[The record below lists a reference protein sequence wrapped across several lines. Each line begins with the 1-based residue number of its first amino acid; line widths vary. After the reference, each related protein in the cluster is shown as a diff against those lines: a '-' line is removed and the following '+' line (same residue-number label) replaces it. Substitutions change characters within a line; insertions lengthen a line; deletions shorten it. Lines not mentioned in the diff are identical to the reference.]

1 MTLEV
6 CTDSLE
12 GTELAARYGARRV
25 ELCSS
30 LSTAGLTPSLTL
42 VEKCAQVDGI
52 EVHAMLRHREGGF
65 VYNDS
70 DLEILLRDMELL
82 HGAGVKGVVFGCLT
96 EESKLDTEKN
106 SRLAERALKLGL
118 ESTFHRA
125 FDFVKEP
132 ENALEELINQ
142 GFTRILT
149 SGQKPTAIE
158 GIDLISELVK
168 QSAGRI
174 QIMAGSGVN
183 ASNAKK
189 LASIG
194 VDALHFTAHKISGDR
209 RMGMGTHFIPDEEKI
224 RRIKTALNE

>member
-1 MTLEV
+1 MILEV

-12 GTELAARYGARRV
+12 GTEMAARNGARRV

-30 LSTAGLTPSLTL
+30 LSTGGLTPSMAL

-52 EVHAMLRHREGGF
+52 EVHAMLRHREGDF

-70 DLEILLRDMELL
+70 ELEILLRDMELFAR
-82 HGAGVKGVVFGCLT
+82 AGVSGVVFGCLT
-96 EESKLDTEKN
+96 SENKLDTDKN
-106 SRLAERALKLGL
+106 SLLAGQARKLGL
-118 ESTFHRA
+118 EYTFHRA
-125 FDFVKEP
+125 FDFTEEP
-132 ENALEELINQ
+132 GKALEELIEQ

-149 SGQKPTAIE
+149 SGQRPTAIE
-158 GIDLISELVK
+158 GIDLIARLV
-168 QSAGRI
+168 QESAGRI

-194 VDALHFTAHKISGDR
+194 VDALHFTSHKIVSTAK
-209 RMGMGTHFIPDEEKI
+209 MGMGTHFIPNEEKI
-224 RRIKTALNE
+224 REVKMALNE